1 MYICIY
7 LGYATF
13 CNRVYAQRRFRERLK
28 VFFFHAL
35 KKMLIWHCLQ
45 YKAIKKSTNRGN
57 HVSKQH
63 SAAFILLLFF
73 RFLDLDSFRESFIF
87 FQTWHR
93 TLGPKS
99 NCSSYLHLQ
108 FAIYWQVLYTG
119 FLAPADF
126 SGAVFIFMQFYQ
138 A

>member
-1 MYICIY
+1 
-7 LGYATF
+7 
-13 CNRVYAQRRFRERLK
+13 
-28 VFFFHAL
+28 
-35 KKMLIWHCLQ
+35 MLIWHCLQ

-119 FLAPADF
+119 SLALADF
-126 SGAVFIFMQFYQ
+126 SGAVFTHAYFQKIAQIYSLCNFHHISEGIPSLMHFWLLMT
-138 A
+138 